1 MGKRDSS
8 ARVHCCYETATLLE
22 KSSSSAS
29 QKLSRCPL
37 QTHAVPGDAGFRIKN
52 VVAAAAAAAASSAS
66 CVCPQEGLLSADEI
80 EENALAPRD
89 VGEGVFTAATA
100 AAAGAAAA
108 AVATV
113 TGEALPDENVLEER
127 GGVAFATLRATL
139 RAAAEG
145 GDVEFSLS

>member
-1 MGKRDSS
+1 
-8 ARVHCCYETATLLE
+8 
-22 KSSSSAS
+22 
-29 QKLSRCPL
+29 
-37 QTHAVPGDAGFRIKN
+37 
-52 VVAAAAAAAASSAS
+52 
-66 CVCPQEGLLSADEI
+66 VCPQEGLLSADEI

-89 VGEGVFTAATA
+89 VGEGVFAAATA
-100 AAAGAAAA
+100 AAAGAAAAA